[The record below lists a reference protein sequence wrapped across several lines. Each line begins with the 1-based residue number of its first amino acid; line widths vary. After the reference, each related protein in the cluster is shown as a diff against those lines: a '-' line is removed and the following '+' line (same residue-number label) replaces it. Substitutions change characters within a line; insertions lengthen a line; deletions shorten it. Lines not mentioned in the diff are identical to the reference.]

1 MLAADGTGR
10 PLSSPIIEHIKA
22 QLMVINRIFFT
33 GNLTA
38 DPELVDLG
46 KNKVVNGTLANNEF
60 YTDESNERQQVTT
73 YLDIKIWGTPAENF
87 AKLAKQGQE
96 FYVEGNIRQDRWA
109 DEHGNKRSKTYVRVV
124 NWQFTQ
130 RKTEP
135 PSSAPAKNDGRVREP
150 ANRR

>member
-1 MLAADGTGR
+1 MKREAASIAYNRTH
-10 PLSSPIIEHIKA
+10 PT
-22 QLMVINRIFFT
+22 QVMVINRIFFT

-46 KNKVVNGTLANNEF
+46 KNKVANGTLANNEF

-150 ANRR
+150 ANRRP